1 MQKIKEL
8 LNDILQTLEKN
19 NHRNNKKHYDNY
31 KIINLQQIIQNKT
44 VALVGPSNFLHNKK
58 LGKLIDSYDVVIK
71 VNNFHILPSIDYG
84 KKTDILFHNFF
95 GTIPDKSVM
104 DNNTKLLVGSHP
116 FPKCPNNP
124 NKQSFQISK
133 KKYNNILHQVFPEE
147 LLSVNIKKLINN
159 DIWKTSGFRVICL
172 LLDKIDIMKQLNIF
186 GIDFC
191 FNNYNLI
198 YNKNNTTP
206 SHNIKKE
213 LYLFKELFKNYKNNK
228 NVVIHDKYFLKY
240 LNETNN

>member
-19 NHRNNKKHYDNY
+19 NHINN

-71 VNNFHILPSIDYG
+71 INNFHILPSIDYG

-95 GTIPDKSVM
+95 GTIPP
-104 DNNTKLLVGSHP
+104 KLLVGAHP
-116 FPKCPNNP
+116 FPKCP

-133 KKYNNILHQVFPEE
+133 KKYNNILHQDFPEE

-198 YNKNNTTP
+198 YNKNNITP

-228 NVVIHDKYFLKY
+228 KVVIHDKDFLKY

>member
-1 MQKIKEL
+1 MQKIKKL

-19 NHRNNKKHYDNY
+19 NHRNNNNNHYD
-31 KIINLQQIIQNKT
+31 KIINLQQMIQNKT
-44 VALVGPSNFLHNKK
+44 VALVGPSSSLHNKK

-71 VNNFHILPSIDYG
+71 INKFHILPSIDYG
-84 KKTDILFHNFF
+84 KKTDILFHNFCSE
-95 GTIPDKSVM
+95 IPDKSVI

-116 FPKCPNNP
+116 FQTFPY

-133 KKYNNILHQVFPEE
+133 KKYNNIPHQDFPEE
-147 LLSVNIKKLINN
+147 LLSVNILKLINDN
-159 DIWKTSGFRVICL
+159 IWKTSGFWVICL

-191 FNNYNLI
+191 FNDYNLI
-198 YNKNNTTP
+198 YNKNNITP
-206 SHNIKKE
+206 SHNMKKE
-213 LYLFKELFKNYKNNK
+213 LYLFKELLKNYKRNEK
-228 NVVIHDKYFLKY
+228 VVIHDKDFLKY

>member
-19 NHRNNKKHYDNY
+19 NHRNNNKHYDNY

-71 VNNFHILPSIDYG
+71 INNFHILQSIDYG

-104 DNNTKLLVGSHP
+104 DNNTKLLVSSHL
-116 FPKCPNNP
+116 FQKSSC
-124 NKQSFQISK
+124 NKQSFQKSK
-133 KKYNNILHQVFPEE
+133 KKYNNIPHQDFPEE
-147 LLSVNIKKLINN
+147 LLSVNIKKLIND

-191 FNNYNLI
+191 FNKYNLI
-198 YNKNNTTP
+198 YNKTNTIPP

-228 NVVIHDKYFLKY
+228 KVVIHDKDFLTY